1 MKYIKYIVQAALGL
15 ALSVGVMY
23 YRGLFEAQ
31 SGADKIM
38 IISDGFTVTALLFLS
53 MGILVWISTTGF
65 FDIFGYA
72 FRKGAHALIPG
83 LGAGDKLTGFYEYK
97 LKKQEERETK
107 EKGEKS
113 MLLVGAVFLLA
124 GIVATFFW
132 YRQ

>member
-1 MKYIKYIVQAALGL
+1 MKYIKYIVQTVLGL

-23 YRGLFEAQ
+23 ERGLFEAR

-53 MGILVWISTTGF
+53 IGILLWVSTTGF

-83 LGAGDKLTGFYEYK
+83 LGGGNKATGFYEYK
-97 LKKQEERETK
+97 LEKQEERTAK
-107 EKGEKS
+107 GKGEKS
-113 MLLVGAVFLLA
+113 MLLVGAAFLLVS
-124 GIVATFFW
+124 IVLTYFW
-132 YRQ
+132 YQQ